1 MIPRVVAILAPT
13 VNCIQLL
20 PQLYKT
26 YKTKS
31 AEDLSLY
38 TLLLILATNILW
50 LLHGYF
56 IMDNALLVSAYI
68 GLLINSMVFGL
79 YIKYK

>member
-56 IMDNALLVSAYI
+56 IKDNALLVSAYI

-79 YIKYK
+79 YIKYR